1 MPFSGQPPRGLAK
14 CFVLDSISLEK
25 NMRLHW
31 VMVAVIAFPAVA
43 LAAELPE
50 YIGKLRRTTTSDNV
64 YRLYVSHAGADV
76 TDSLSPELKNALQKQ
91 LNVFGASGVSVPS
104 SPLVSMNV
112 DVLNG
117 LQLALEFRHVL
128 SSQRAYLSCFQA
140 WYLSLPP
147 AEVDAPSRTVLA
159 GDLSEGSADARQE
172 LATVYAP
179 LFAQYLRQEYVQC
192 APRFEQFE
200 IQDDNGTFLYTG
212 ITRWLNG
219 TLTPSYANFATLLEP
234 SKPGFNAARN
244 STLAQVPRQE
254 FLVAWLS
261 AVKAKATPRDY
272 FESFPLITNV
282 EDENAKPAFLA
293 LSALRR
299 WAKSDDVAEYLDR
312 GVLTN
317 ELATGLRHV
326 NVILE
331 ACYPPVDGQQVYRC
345 GAGEDLGSRLVRFTL
360 ANDAVGSFGFLVK
373 P

>member
-1 MPFSGQPPRGLAK
+1 MSFGGQSFRGLAK
-14 CFVLDSISLEK
+14 CFVLDSNSLEK

-31 VMVAVIAFPAVA
+31 VMIAAVAFPAAA

-50 YIGKLRRTTTSDNV
+50 YIGKLRRTASSENV
-64 YRLYVSHAGADV
+64 YRLHVSHAGADV

-91 LNVFGASGVSVPS
+91 LNAFAASGVSVPS
-104 SPLVSMNV
+104 SPLVNMNV
-112 DVLNG
+112 DVLEG
-117 LQLALEFRHVL
+117 LQLAIDFRHVL

-147 AEVDAPSRTVLA
+147 AEVDVASRTVLA
-159 GDLSEGSADARQE
+159 GNLGAATAEARQE

-179 LFAQYLRQEYVQC
+179 LFAQYVRQEYVQC

-212 ITRWLNG
+212 VTRWLNG

-244 STLAQVPRQE
+244 STLAQAPRQE
-254 FLVAWLS
+254 YFIAWLS
-261 AVKAKATPRDY
+261 GVKVKATPQDY
-272 FESFPLITNV
+272 FESFPLVTNV
-282 EDENAKPAFLA
+282 EDEDAKPAFLA
-293 LSALRR
+293 LSALRH
-299 WAKSDDVAEYLDR
+299 WAESDDVAKYLDR

-331 ACYPPVDGQQVYRC
+331 ACYQPVGGQQVYRC
-345 GAGEDLGSRLVRFTL
+345 GAGEDVGSRLVRFTL

>member
-1 MPFSGQPPRGLAK
+1 M
-14 CFVLDSISLEK
+14 EK

-31 VMVAVIAFPAVA
+31 VMVAVIAFPAAA

-50 YIGKLRRTTTSDNV
+50 YVGKLRRTTTSENV
-64 YRLYVSHAGADV
+64 YRLHVSHAGAEV

-91 LNVFGASGVSVPS
+91 LNVFAASGVSVPS
-104 SPLVSMNV
+104 SPLVNMNV

-117 LQLALEFRHVL
+117 LQLAIEFRHVL
-128 SSQRAYLSCFQA
+128 SQQRAYLSCFQA
-140 WYLSLPP
+140 WYLSLPQADINVP
-147 AEVDAPSRTVLA
+147 NRTVLA
-159 GDLSEGSADARQE
+159 GSLSEASAEARQE
-172 LATVYAP
+172 LAIAYAP

-192 APRFEQFE
+192 APRFENFE
-200 IQDDNGTFLYTG
+200 IPDDNGTFLYTG
-212 ITRWLNG
+212 VTRWLNG

-234 SKPGFNAARN
+234 SKPSFNAARS

-254 FLVAWLS
+254 YLIAWLS

-272 FESFPLITNV
+272 FESFPLVTNV

-293 LSALRR
+293 LSALRH
-299 WAKSDDVAEYLDR
+299 WAESDDVAAYIDR

-326 NVILE
+326 NVVLE
-331 ACYPPVDGQQVYRC
+331 ACYQLVDGQQVYRC
-345 GAGEDLGSRLVRFTL
+345 GAGEDVGSRLVRFTL
-360 ANDAVGSFGFLVK
+360 SNDAVGPFGFLVK